1 MDVMRRS
8 PRVCDPNE
16 TLADAGET
24 MAGVDCGVLPVVGE
38 RGKVA
43 GVITDRDICLALT
56 TSDRRPSEVAVYD
69 VMSGHVY
76 TCRPDDD
83 LRSALQ
89 TMREHH
95 VRRLPVVDAE
105 GVIEGILSLDDVVLH
120 ARAEQEFTGPF
131 HGDVADTLKAINK
144 RDVLPKGKPKKTPP
158 PRTAARRARARRTGR
173 VGCTT

>member
-1 MDVMRRS
+1 MEVMRRN
-8 PRVCDPNE
+8 PRVCDPHQ

-24 MAGVDCGVLPVVGE
+24 MAGVDCGVLPVVGG
-38 RGKVA
+38 RGQVI
-43 GVITDRDICLALT
+43 GVITDRDVCLALT
-56 TSDRRPSEVAVYD
+56 TSDRRPSEVAVYE

-76 TCRPDDD
+76 TCRSDDD

-144 RDVLPKGKPKKTPP
+144 REAPKRKPRKTPP
-158 PRTAARRARARRTGR
+158 TRTARRARVRRMGR